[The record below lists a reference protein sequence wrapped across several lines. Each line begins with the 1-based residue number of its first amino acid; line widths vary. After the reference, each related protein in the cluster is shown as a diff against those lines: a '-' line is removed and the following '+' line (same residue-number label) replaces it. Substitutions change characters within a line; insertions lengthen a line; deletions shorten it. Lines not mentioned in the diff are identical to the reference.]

1 MKQVKL
7 LNSVNG
13 MLEAVVEV
21 RNKKEPIQKE
31 NKQSV
36 VNDLILKAYKKE
48 CK

>member
-7 LNSVNG
+7 LNSVND

-21 RNKKEPIQKE
+21 RNKKELIQKE